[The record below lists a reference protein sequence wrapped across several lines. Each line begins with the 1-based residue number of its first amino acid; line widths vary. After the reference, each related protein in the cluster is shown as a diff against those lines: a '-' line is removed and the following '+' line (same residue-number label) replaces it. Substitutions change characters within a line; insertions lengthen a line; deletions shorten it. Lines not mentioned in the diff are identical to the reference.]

1 MKTEIAKTANNTGLW
16 DYYISLWKD
25 DCTYRGISV
34 NTVSVWEYK
43 LRYLQRYTHVDNPL
57 NVTVA
62 NIKNWSNRGVKL
74 ETRRSDLNAIRSFC
88 NFLYNAKYLKYPIV
102 EDLPMLSRRKPK
114 RQIIASWKQ
123 ISESIS
129 KHQGENIELMIRL
142 AAEGGLRRNE
152 IARVNS
158 KDIVLNNGNYSLLV
172 HGKGDKE
179 RLVPL
184 SISLAQLMLKRPK
197 GWLFPS
203 DDPKHSGEHIIGD
216 TVYRKIKRC
225 TGYPTHALR
234 RMYATHLYN
243 ATHNLRI
250 VQELLGHESVDT
262 TQRYI
267 YVSNADVFEAL
278 HKLDLYRNRYG
289 ILDN

>member
-74 ETRRSDLNAIRSFC
+74 ETRRSDLNAIRSFY

-203 DDPKHSGEHIIGD
+203 DDPKHSGELLLVILFTVKLNGVLVTLLTLCVECMLHTCIMQRIIF
-216 TVYRKIKRC
+216 VLFKNCLVMRVLILLNVIFMFLMLMF
-225 TGYPTHALR
+225 LR
-234 RMYATHLYN
+234 H
-243 ATHNLRI
+243 
-250 VQELLGHESVDT
+250 
-262 TQRYI
+262 YI
-267 YVSNADVFEAL
+267 N
-278 HKLDLYRNRYG
+278 
-289 ILDN
+289 